1 MLEKIP
7 FLTMEE
13 AWDAIKTICED
24 LGYNPKQYLIF
35 KEVGGFDWV
44 LDKLASDFFMSMKPV
59 DTIVR
64 NRMACLHVAYFCND
78 NTMCL
83 FKLNSRLKEEKD
95 PWERGCLEKKI
106 KKCRAEYSEKVKT
119 LE

>member
-13 AWDAIKTICED
+13 AWDALKTICED

-44 LDKLASDFFMSMKPV
+44 LDKLASDFFMSMKPI

-64 NRMACLHVAYFCND
+64 HRMACLHVAYSFKGD
-78 NTMCL
+78 FTCL
-83 FKLNSRLKEEKD
+83 FNLNSRLKTEKNS
-95 PWERGCLEKKI
+95 WQRERLEKKI
-106 KKCRAEYSEKVKT
+106 EKCRAEYLEKIKT